1 MSKVKMVKSVE
12 EYNAAIAGSGLG
24 MSLRAR
30 IHGPVKFE
38 KSTTSLDYYLVRFR
52 KPSGLW
58 ILKWENRIS
67 KYFRVAM
74 KVF

>member
-30 IHGPVKFE
+30 IHGLVKIFDQ
-38 KSTTSLDYYLVRFR
+38 LGLLLVPFR
-52 KPSGLW
+52 KLSGLW

-74 KVF
+74 NVF